1 MADLGYIS
9 LLLALVLALYSI
21 FASILGL
28 RRAFPELLKS
38 SRNAVLAACG
48 LVLFAAFVLFYS
60 FIVGDFS
67 LEYVASYSSS
77 DMSLMYKIAAFWG
90 GNQGSLLIWAT
101 VISVSS
107 AILVLSRVKAGSLQ
121 IVATIIVMLVEAF
134 FLLVLVV
141 VANPFAKL
149 AFPAVDGRGL
159 NPLLENMGMF
169 VHPITLL
176 SGYAGF
182 TVPFA
187 FAIAALITRKL
198 GAEWIVIIRRWTLVA
213 WLLLGLGNLLGMQ
226 WSYVELGWGGFWAW
240 DPVEN
245 ASFMPWLAATAFL
258 HSIMIQ
264 KRRGMLKVW
273 NMLLIIFTFNL
284 SILGTL
290 ITRSG
295 ILASVH
301 SFGDSALGPILMGFM
316 MMTLL
321 VPLWLLFSRM
331 EELKSEDELDSL
343 VSRESSFLYN
353 NLIFLALIFATL
365 LGTLFPIISEAV
377 RGVKIT
383 VGPPFYNQV
392 NGPIFI
398 LLIVLMG
405 ICPLLGW
412 KKATPLNL
420 LRNFLYPFALAL
432 VLAVVL
438 RFAGIKEWY
447 VLAGF
452 SGAGFVI
459 FTIFLEWF
467 RGIRARIHSQKENFL
482 FAFYRLIW
490 ANKPRYGG
498 YIVHLSIIMVAIG
511 IIGSTAFKTE
521 KEVSIKAGD
530 TIAIKQYTL
539 KYENLSEYPVGNKK
553 DVTSAAFSVYNSG
566 DYKGALSSSKYTHI
580 NFDSPVTEVGIRSTL
595 KEDLYVILMGWN
607 PDGTTAVKVIINP
620 MISWLWIGGVFFLA
634 GGVIALWPDRKSSKV
649 GGS

>member
-1 MADLGYIS
+1 VADLGYIS

-21 FASILGL
+21 FAFIIGL
-28 RRAFPELLKS
+28 RRTYPELIRS
-38 SRNAVLAACG
+38 ARHAVLAACG
-48 LVLFAAFVLFYS
+48 LVLLASFALMYS
-60 FIVGDFS
+60 FLTGDYS

-77 DMSLMYKIAAFWG
+77 DMSPLYKFAAFWG
-90 GNQGSLLIWAT
+90 GNQGSLLIWAM
-101 VISVSS
+101 VISISS
-107 AILVLSRVKAGSLQ
+107 AILVSSKVKASSLQ
-121 IVATIIVMLVEAF
+121 IVAVVVVMMVEAF
-134 FLLVLVV
+134 FLLVMAFVS
-141 VANPFAKL
+141 NPFARL
-149 AFPAVDGRGL
+149 AFPTGDGRGL

-169 VHPITLL
+169 FHPLTLL
-176 SGYAGF
+176 GGYAGF

-187 FAIAALITRKL
+187 FAVSALITRKL
-198 GAEWIVIIRRWTLVA
+198 GIEWIVIVRRWTLVA
-213 WLLLGLGNLLGMQ
+213 WLLLGLGNLFGMQ
-226 WSYVELGWGGFWAW
+226 WSYVELGWGGMWAW

-245 ASFMPWLAATAFL
+245 ASFMPWLTATAFL

-284 SILGTL
+284 TLLGTL

-301 SFGDSALGPILMGFM
+301 SFGASALGPIFMGFL
-316 MMTLL
+316 TLSLL

-331 EELKSEDELDSL
+331 NELKSDDELDSL

-353 NLIFLALIFATL
+353 NLIFVAITFATL

-383 VGPPFYNQV
+383 VGPPFYDQV
-392 NGPIFI
+392 NGPIFL

-405 ICPLLGW
+405 VCPLLGW
-412 KKATPLNL
+412 KRATPVNL

-438 RFAGIKEWY
+438 RIVGIKEWY

-452 SGAGFVI
+452 SAAGFVI
-459 FTIFLEWF
+459 FTICVEWF
-467 RGIRARIHSQKENFL
+467 RGVRARRRSQKENFL
-482 FAFYRLIW
+482 QAFFRLIW

-498 YIVHLSIIMVAIG
+498 YIVHLAIIMVALG
-511 IIGSTAFKTE
+511 TIGSVAFKAE

-530 TIAIKQYTL
+530 TVSIRQYTL
-539 KYENLSEYPVGNKK
+539 KYESLSRYPVGNKK

-566 DYKGALSSSKYTHI
+566 EYKGALSSSKFTHV
-580 NFDSPVTEVGIRSTL
+580 NYDNPVTDVGIRTTL
-595 KEDLYVILMGWN
+595 KEDLYLILMGWD
-607 PDGTTAVKVIINP
+607 PDGTTAVKVLVNP
-620 MISWLWIGGVFFLA
+620 MMAWVWIGGFFFLA
-634 GGVIALWPDRKSSKV
+634 GGIIALWPDRRSSMA